1 MLGSGENGATIL
13 RVLRPPTEAA
23 LLARF
28 GFDGGVDRIFGVE
41 DGRRSG
47 HAVARFHQTRIQT
60 EGPFPALGTGRL
72 YDAVFNPFVFHG
84 ATPPESANR
93 RGAPV
98 FLRQRQYAA
107 RQIYGAV
114 GIQNRPLRNS
124 T

>member
-72 YDAVFNPFVFHG
+72 YDAVFNPFVFHDV
-84 ATPPESANR
+84 TPPETAAVRRAANLR
-93 RGAPV
+93 RG
-98 FLRQRQYAA
+98 
-107 RQIYGAV
+107 
-114 GIQNRPLRNS
+114 RNS
-124 T
+124 K